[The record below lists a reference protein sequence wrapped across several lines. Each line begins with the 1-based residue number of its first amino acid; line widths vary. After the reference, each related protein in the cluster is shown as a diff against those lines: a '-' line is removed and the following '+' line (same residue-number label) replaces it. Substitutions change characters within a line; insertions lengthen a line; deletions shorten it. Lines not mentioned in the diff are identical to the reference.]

1 MGDAVEGGARFTFW
15 LPVLAPGEH
24 EVTIGGLDATAEGA
38 PDVGSLGLDVNHV
51 TVPTGRP
58 R

>member
-1 MGDAVEGGARFTFW
+1 MRLEGGARFTFW

-24 EVTIGGLDATAEGA
+24 EVTVGGSDAPAEGA
-38 PDVGSLGLDVNHV
+38 PDVEALGLDVNHV